1 MRPMPS
7 MMLSRRT
14 KIALSVVAILIV
26 LLIVLAKL
34 SGVYINFLW
43 YDSLNARQVYS
54 TMLWTKV
61 SLFFIFGVLMA
72 VIIGGNLLIAYLLRP
87 PFRPMSAEQQN
98 LQNYV
103 LMVEPRRKLILA
115 GVMIIA
121 LLAEGASAQGKWAT
135 WQLWLHGGSFGVTD
149 PQFHRDISFYAWD
162 YPVYR
167 ALLGFGFTA
176 VLFSLFLCVGVHYL
190 TGAIRLQT
198 PGPKVTLTARRHL
211 TVLVFVF
218 MALKAIAYWL
228 DRYGLVFST
237 RSKFTGA
244 SYTDVHSALPAKTI
258 LFWIAIVLA
267 LGVLASVWLRSVL
280 LPGIGFAVL
289 LVLSILISGIYPAV
303 VQQVTVKPNAS
314 DKEAPYILRNIN
326 ATRQAYGIVTRDAD
340 HPDGSVAYSPYSAIA
355 NPVPAAA
362 TDTSNPTVDNIRIL
376 DPSVISPT
384 FRNFQKSALPYGFSP
399 TLDVD
404 RYKLPDP
411 QTGTDVTHDYIVAV
425 REQVPGSNLT
435 GSQNNWINQHT
446 VYTHGYGFVAAR
458 ADTDVT
464 NSDQSAYTEGGIP
477 PTGPLDISQPRIYYG
492 QLMNDYSIV
501 GAHGEKREYDAGG
514 NGANFSYTGSG
525 GVPLD
530 NFVTRLAFALEY
542 KETNFLLN
550 SAVSASG
557 AKIIFNRDP
566 KTMVEKVAP
575 FLTVDGDPYPVVANG
590 RIVWMLDGYT
600 TMANYPYSE
609 RQSLS
614 DLTHTSLQQGQKDT
628 QINYIRNSVKATVDA
643 YSGKV
648 TLYAWDQNDPV
659 LKAWMS
665 VFPGLVQP
673 AATMPQAIRDHIR
686 YPQDLFDVQ
695 RALLAQ
701 YHITNPVDA
710 YNGKGKWQV
719 PDDPFSLRGVAQPPY
734 YILASPPTG
743 PAGQQPE
750 FQLTTPMVVPGG
762 TNNLA
767 AYMSVDSDYGPNYGK
782 ISVLK
787 VPTQNNI
794 DGPSQIGNLFT
805 SEPVISK
812 DISLLSTGQSSI
824 LHGNLLT
831 LPVGNSFL
839 YVEPLYV
846 QGTGGT
852 SSFPTLRRV
861 LVTYGSNKG
870 YAATLADAL
879 ADLQTPGNVG
889 ASLNE
894 NSTVGSGGTSST
906 PPPPPVSPGGTPT
919 SEGQLLQALA
929 DARAALNSAYDSHD
943 QVTIARA
950 QARVDIL
957 VQQLL
962 DFKSVSASAPSS
974 SSSSPSPS
982 PSQSHS

>member
-1 MRPMPS
+1 MSMRPLPS
-7 MMLSRRT
+7 MILSRRT
-14 KIALSVVAILIV
+14 KIALSVVAIVIVVLIV
-26 LLIVLAKL
+26 LVKL
-34 SGVYINFLW
+34 SGVYINYLW
-43 YDSLNARQVYS
+43 YGSLDARQVYT

-72 VIIGGNLLIAYLLRP
+72 LIIGGNLVIAYLLRP

-103 LMVEPRRKLILA
+103 LMIEPRRKLILA

-121 LLAEGASAQGKWAT
+121 LLAEGASAQGDWAK
-135 WQLWLHGGSFGVTD
+135 WQLWLHGTSFGIKD

-176 VLFSLFLCVGVHYL
+176 ILFSLVLCIGVHYL

-289 LVLSILISGIYPAV
+289 LVLSILISGIYPAI
-303 VQQVTVKPNAS
+303 VQQVSVKPNAS
-314 DKEAPYILRNIN
+314 DKERVYISRNIE
-326 ATRQAYGIVTRDAD
+326 ATRAAYGIVTKDAGDPKGSVVYDQYEAIRNPNPSDAD
-340 HPDGSVAYSPYSAIA
+340 
-355 NPVPAAA
+355 
-362 TDTSNPTVDNIRIL
+362 DTTNPTVDNIRIL
-376 DPSVISPT
+376 DPNVISPT
-384 FRNFQKSALPYGFSP
+384 FRNFQKIGIPYGFSP

-404 RYKLPDP
+404 RYTLENSV
-411 QTGTDVTHDYIVAV
+411 THTDETHDYVVGV
-425 REQVPGSNLT
+425 REQVPGSNLI
-435 GSQNNWINQHT
+435 GSQDNWINQHT

-458 ADTDVT
+458 ADTSVT
-464 NSDQSAYTEGGIP
+464 STDEALAFTEGSIP
-477 PTGPLDISQPRIYYG
+477 PAGPLTIDQPDVYYG
-492 QLMNDYSIV
+492 QLMNNYSIV
-501 GAHGEKREYDAGG
+501 GASGEKREYDANGG
-514 NGANFSYTGSG
+514 AYVSYQGSG
-525 GVPLD
+525 GVSLG
-530 NFVTRLAFALEY
+530 NFFTRLAFTVNW
-542 KETNFLLN
+542 KDTNFLLN
-550 SAVSASG
+550 GAASASG
-557 AKIIFNRDP
+557 AKVIFNRDP

-590 RIVWMLDGYT
+590 RITWILDGYT

-643 YSGKV
+643 YDGTV
-648 TLYAWDQNDPV
+648 TLYAWEPDDPV
-659 LKAWMS
+659 LKSWMNIY
-665 VFPGLVQP
+665 PGLVKS
-673 AATMPQAIRDHIR
+673 ADDMPDSIRQHIR

-695 RALLAQ
+695 RGLLAQ
-701 YHITNPVDA
+701 YHITDPVQA
-710 YNGKGKWQV
+710 YNGTGKWQV
-719 PDDPFSLRGVAQPPY
+719 PDDPFASRGIPQPPY
-734 YILASPPTG
+734 YILAAPPG
-743 PAGQQPE
+743 APATSAAE
-750 FQLTTPMVVPGG
+750 FQLTSPMVVPGG

-767 AYMSVDSDYGPNYGK
+767 AYMSVNSDYGPDYGT
-782 ISVLK
+782 ITVLE
-787 VPTQNNI
+787 VPTENNI
-794 DGPSQIGNLFT
+794 DGPSQIGNIFT

-812 DISLLSTGQSSI
+812 DISLLGGGQSSV

-831 LPVGNSFL
+831 LPVGDSFL

-852 SSFPTLRRV
+852 SSFPTLQRV
-861 LVTYGSNKG
+861 LVTYGTNKG
-870 YAATLADAL
+870 YAETLDKAL
-879 ADLQTPGNVG
+879 ADLQTPGDVG
-889 ASLNE
+889 ASIDTTGG
-894 NSTVGSGGTSST
+894 TVPPPSPVPTGSSSSGSGSSS
-906 PPPPPVSPGGTPT
+906 PPPPNATID
-919 SEGQLLQALA
+919 QLLAQLATAQANLNAAYDTHDPGKIA
-929 DARAALNSAYDSHD
+929 DAQAARDAI
-943 QVTIARA
+943 VARLIDA
-950 QARVDIL
+950 Q
-957 VQQLL
+957 
-962 DFKSVSASAPSS
+962 PT
-974 SSSSPSPS
+974 PSPT
-982 PSQSHS
+982 PGPTK